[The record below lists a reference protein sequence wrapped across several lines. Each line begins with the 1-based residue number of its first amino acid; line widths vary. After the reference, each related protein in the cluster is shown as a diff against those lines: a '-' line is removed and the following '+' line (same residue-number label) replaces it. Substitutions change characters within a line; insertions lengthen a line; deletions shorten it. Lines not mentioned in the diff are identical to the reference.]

1 MYSAMASLRR
11 FFSLSALALL
21 VLFPACSK
29 DEAKKTVVVKSV
41 DERFPIKIGD
51 RVVQVRVAL
60 APTEMQR
67 GLMFVK
73 SMGAE
78 EGMIFVFPRPQT
90 MGFWMRHTE
99 LPLDIGDLDPDGT
112 LREVYPMYPHDEK
125 SVPSVA
131 RRQIALEM
139 NQGWFARAGVKPGAK
154 LDMKALQAAMQAR
167 GFKPEP
173 YGLK

>member
-1 MYSAMASLRR
+1 MVFPRR
-11 FFSLSALALL
+11 LFSLSALALL
-21 VLFPACSK
+21 VLFPGCGK
-29 DEAKKTVVVKSV
+29 DDARKTGAVKSV

-51 RVVQVRVAL
+51 RVVQARVAL
-60 APTEMQR
+60 APGELQR

-73 SMGAE
+73 SMGAD
-78 EGMIFVFPRPQT
+78 EGMIFVFPRPQK

-99 LPLDIGDLDPDGT
+99 LPLDIGYIDPDGT

-125 SVPSVA
+125 SVPSGA
-131 RRQIALEM
+131 GRQIALEM

-154 LDMKALQAAMQAR
+154 LDMRALKAAMQAR

-173 YGLK
+173 YELK